1 MLGLAGEAV
10 RRKVKRSSIDLPHFR
25 QAPGYFNVR
34 IGEQYSNDRSRCNA
48 TRQVDPYRMGRS
60 FFGVVNLEPS
70 HLGESDSMTDAS
82 VLLDVHA
89 FYPQFTLPSLRQTN
103 SISNSSTLQH
113 LVTSVS
119 LGTKSSC
126 SITKSKSHRQCLDSL
141 LYGQASDLHSE
152 RTVFRGYRA

>member
-10 RRKVKRSSIDLPHFR
+10 CRKVKRSSIDLPHFR
-25 QAPGYFNVR
+25 QSPGYFNVR
-34 IGEQYSNDRSRCNA
+34 IGEKYSNDRSRCNA
-48 TRQVDPYRMGRS
+48 TRQVDRNRMERS

-70 HLGESDSMTDAS
+70 RLGESDYMTDAS

-89 FYPQFTLPSLRQTN
+89 FYPQFTLPPLRQTN
-103 SISNSSTLQH
+103 SISNSLTIQH

-126 SITKSKSHRQCLDSL
+126 SITTSESHRQGLDSL
-141 LYGQASDLHSE
+141 L
-152 RTVFRGYRA
+152 